1 MNTRPKAYESSA
13 LPLSYPAVGI
23 AATAAA
29 GEGSIH
35 VDMSFGKPKIEF
47 FENLF
52 FWGAFALVADAL
64 QALQSAFGVGQ
75 QGVHAFHG
83 AGAGLGVGFDT
94 LAHHLSGGLDVI
106 HRLGA
111 HEHNLELN
119 LQHAGLVF
127 GFGGGQGFVHD
138 GDGFGSGLC
147 VGDIA
152 LQGIALVFHALQA
165 LHAAGV
171 IGIQSDD
178 ALAQGGGV
186 FLHFLGEAVVGLGK
200 RGNLLGAL
208 LGISLGEQGS
218 IGQGGVQG
226 FGGLC
231 SAGYIAAETTHHI
244 TLGSDDQDGRETAY
258 VVLVADL
265 AVTLQELLVKLRVLG
280 HIHLHEHKFVLGVG
294 FERRR
299 IEHLLAQADA
309 PAAPVGTGEI
319 NQHGLVFGSGLG
331 LGGLQVSHPLS
342 CPGGGQGCQH
352 HRGTK
357 SFLEHAAHCSR
368 IPHHS
373 ASVFSDRKLSAIC
386 ALEGK
391 RIDLAAFFWS
401 NGRVPAETT
410 SFVFFG
416 SDEGAAASAAAAAYA
431 RLEEGGDGWGNEII
445 DGAAA
450 TVDEAVEIVGRTI
463 SGLQMM
469 NMFGGRKVIWLKGAN
484 FMGDTPQ
491 GARSEAV
498 QAALDELVA
507 TLSNLPEE
515 TFFVLSASE
524 MDKRRSFFKKMGSA
538 AEVKEFSKI
547 DITKPGW
554 EGELSA
560 LTLRMAKPLGIS
572 FDNAALDL
580 FIHRVNESTRQ
591 IANELATL
599 DVYLGPERRLVEAQ
613 DVELMVAVSRNG
625 VVFEISRAIESGN
638 SRLAVR
644 LVNEQL
650 EHGEQGVSI
659 MRAAIVPTVR
669 QRFCARLLI
678 DTYQPD
684 TGNFRAFDAA
694 LNRLPAEGRKLLP
707 LKKDGTP
714 NTYGLFNAARTVG
727 KLSLRK
733 ARRDLQACAAA
744 DKALVSSGL
753 DARDILHK
761 LIVTLTTA

>member
-1 MNTRPKAYESSA
+1 M
-13 LPLSYPAVGI
+13 
-23 AATAAA
+23 A
-29 GEGSIH
+29 GKQI
-35 VDMSFGKPKIEF
+35 D
-47 FENLF
+47 
-52 FWGAFALVADAL
+52 
-64 QALQSAFGVGQ
+64 
-75 QGVHAFHG
+75 
-83 AGAGLGVGFDT
+83 
-94 LAHHLSGGLDVI
+94 
-106 HRLGA
+106 
-111 HEHNLELN
+111 LEL
-119 LQHAGLVF
+119 VF
-127 GFGGGQGFVHD
+127 W
-138 GDGFGSGLC
+138 C
-147 VGDIA
+147 
-152 LQGIALVFHALQA
+152 
-165 LHAAGV
+165 
-171 IGIQSDD
+171 
-178 ALAQGGGV
+178 
-186 FLHFLGEAVVGLGK
+186 
-200 RGNLLGAL
+200 
-208 LGISLGEQGS
+208 
-218 IGQGGVQG
+218 
-226 FGGLC
+226 
-231 SAGYIAAETTHHI
+231 
-244 TLGSDDQDGRETAY
+244 
-258 VVLVADL
+258 
-265 AVTLQELLVKLRVLG
+265 
-280 HIHLHEHKFVLGVG
+280 
-294 FERRR
+294 
-299 IEHLLAQADA
+299 
-309 PAAPVGTGEI
+309 
-319 NQHGLVFGSGLG
+319 
-331 LGGLQVSHPLS
+331 
-342 CPGGGQGCQH
+342 
-352 HRGTK
+352 
-357 SFLEHAAHCSR
+357 
-368 IPHHS
+368 
-373 ASVFSDRKLSAIC
+373 
-386 ALEGK
+386 
-391 RIDLAAFFWS
+391 
-401 NGRVPAETT
+401 NGRVAAEFT

-498 QAALDELVA
+498 QGALDELVA

-524 MDKRRSFFKKMGSA
+524 MDKRRSFFKKLGSA

-591 IANELATL
+591 IANELAKL

-678 DTYQPD
+678 DTYGPD
-684 TGNFRAFDAA
+684 TGNYRAFDAA

-761 LIVTLTTA
+761 LIVTLTSA